1 MSHRGD
7 RYGMKYIQCNFIYRL
22 SLQPWVS
29 RCARGTVPWVHRDT
43 HDWRLSP
50 LYFQQKDS
58 TNTICL
64 RLMTESVIK
73 LTNLKNSFSA

>member
-7 RYGMKYIQCNFIYRL
+7 RYRKKYIQCNFIYRL

-43 HDWRLSP
+43 RLATEPTVFTAVFGGFFRDCRRWYS
-50 LYFQQKDS
+50 S
-58 TNTICL
+58 GCL
-64 RLMTESVIK
+64 
-73 LTNLKNSFSA
+73 N